1 MNLQIPEDKIELEKF
16 LFDEKFS
23 EEEITKRQ
31 WQILNAATKIFAE
44 KGFDGARTSEIAK
57 EANVAEGTIFRYYKT
72 KKDLLM
78 GLVLPLIIKFFRPLI
93 LKSAEGIM
101 KNEEDKPIEEV
112 LENLLVDR
120 LELAKSNF
128 PLIKTVF
135 IESAYQ
141 PELLKVLQD
150 EIGPI
155 VIPFINKFIEANIEK
170 GNFKKMDSMLVTK
183 MLMSLV
189 VSQIVLTNTFPEFFK
204 VENQEDE
211 IKKMIDI
218 FLNGIKNSD
227 CQE

>member
-16 LFDEKFS
+16 LFDDKFS

-93 LKSAEGIM
+93 LKSAGEIM

-183 MLMSLV
+183 MLMSLL

-204 VENQEDE
+204 VENQENE
-211 IKKMIDI
+211 IKKMIEI
-218 FLNGIKNSD
+218 FLHGIKNSD